1 MANAPVIAGGR
12 QGIVEFAQESWN
24 ELRKVTWPSRETIVR
39 LTIIVIVISALIAVY
54 IFLFD
59 NLFTIT
65 VTQGIVGSPSAPPS
79 AAPTP

>member
-1 MANAPVIAGGR
+1 MANVPALPGR
-12 QGIVEFAQESWN
+12 QGVVEFAQESWN

-39 LTIIVIVISALIAVY
+39 LTIIVIVISALIAAY

-65 VTQGIVGSPSAPPS
+65 VTQGIVGSPTAAPS
-79 AAPTP
+79 ATP